1 MTLTLELP
9 PELEKS
15 IKEAAAKAGAQPTD
29 FVIETLQERLS
40 KTVRGAPKNLSKRES
55 ELLLAVN
62 ESFAHVQWQRYFELI
77 DEREAETITK
87 DELAELVEL
96 SNEIEEANAKRLQY
110 LIELAQLRNV
120 SLEQLMDDLD
130 LKPALPAYTS
140 RVTPFQ

>member
-1 MTLTLELP
+1 
-9 PELEKS
+9 
-15 IKEAAAKAGAQPTD
+15 
-29 FVIETLQERLS
+29 LQERLS